1 LEKKSYIMPSA
12 PRIGPSQFKLKH
24 QNYYNYESKKCICLN
39 SHFILGMLSIIL
51 PVFILADLKP
61 YESPLFPL
69 IRTGIEGISIYSLSF
84 LFLSGFIVKLFSNI
98 PFWKIGL
105 MSMVLFPLAAIC
117 EMLFDSSSHN
127 MFPIEFIFYAIY
139 TIPAIIGAAASQ
151 VIKRFFIR
159 KK

>member
-1 LEKKSYIMPSA
+1 MKVKNVFALIAIS
-12 PRIGPSQFKLKH
+12 
-24 QNYYNYESKKCICLN
+24 
-39 SHFILGMLSIIL
+39 ILGMLSIIL
-51 PVFILADLKP
+51 PVFILPDLKP

-69 IRTGIEGISIYSLSF
+69 LRTGIEGMSIYSLSF

-117 EMLFDSSSHN
+117 EMIFDSSSHN

-139 TIPAIIGAAASQ
+139 TIPAIIGAAVSQ
-151 VIKRFFIR
+151 VIKRFVI
-159 KK
+159 KKK